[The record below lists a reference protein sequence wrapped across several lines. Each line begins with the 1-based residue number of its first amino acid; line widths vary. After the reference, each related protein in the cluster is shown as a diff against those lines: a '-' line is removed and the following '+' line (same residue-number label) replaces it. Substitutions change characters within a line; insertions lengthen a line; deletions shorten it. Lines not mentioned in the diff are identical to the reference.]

1 MSETIEQKCIA
12 KGVKLTDQRK
22 IIAKVMSNSEDHPDV
37 NELYLRVSKLDSKI
51 SIATVYRTVKLFE
64 EAGII
69 TKHDFKGGKARYEEV
84 SESHHD
90 HLIDIKTGEIIE
102 FVDEDIE
109 ILQKKVAE
117 KYGYNLVDHKLE
129 LYGIKKK
136 SWLMSKKI
144 FIKTL
149 GCQMNEYDSNRIYD
163 SVKRLGFEKS
173 QNQNNLDC
181 YVLNTC
187 HIRDKAKEKVYH
199 DIGRVKKLYKKKNK
213 PIIVVAG
220 CVAQAENQEMLNREP
235 YIDIVIGP
243 QSYHKIN
250 DKLKN
255 FIKGNKIEETEFDT
269 VSKFNYFDNIEN
281 KNNKIEE
288 TEFDT
293 VSKFNYFDNIENE
306 NNKISSYLTIQE
318 GCDKFCSFC
327 VVPYTRGPEY
337 SRPFNKI
344 ISEAEELIK
353 NGTKEII
360 LLGQNVNAYSF
371 KEKIKEYR
379 ISDLIN
385 KLETY
390 SELKRIR
397 YTTSHPRDMTDDL
410 IECYSTSKKLMPL
423 VHLPIQSGSNKI
435 LKLMNRKH
443 TVEKYIEI
451 YEKLIKINP
460 KIEFSSDFIIAY
472 PGETENDFNE
482 TLDLVKKI
490 KFINSFSFIF
500 SPRPG
505 TVASNLDQID
515 NKIAKERL
523 LKIQEY
529 LFKFQLKKNES
540 FINKSIDVLVEN
552 EMVGQNKLFGRNQYM
567 NSVIFKEGKNFIG
580 KNVNIKIEQVNQNS
594 LFGKIEK
601 NNMRA
606 A

>member
-1 MSETIEQKCIA
+1 
-12 KGVKLTDQRK
+12 
-22 IIAKVMSNSEDHPDV
+22 
-37 NELYLRVSKLDSKI
+37 
-51 SIATVYRTVKLFE
+51 
-64 EAGII
+64 
-69 TKHDFKGGKARYEEV
+69 
-84 SESHHD
+84 
-90 HLIDIKTGEIIE
+90 
-102 FVDEDIE
+102 
-109 ILQKKVAE
+109 
-117 KYGYNLVDHKLE
+117 
-129 LYGIKKK
+129 
-136 SWLMSKKI
+136 
-144 FIKTL
+144 
-149 GCQMNEYDSNRIYD
+149 MNEYDSNRIYD

-173 QNQNNLDC
+173 KDQNNLDC

-199 DIGRVKKLYKKKNK
+199 EIGRVKKLYRKKIK

-220 CVAQAENQEMLNREP
+220 CVAQAENQEMLKREP

-255 FIKGNKIEETEFDT
+255 FIKTNKIEETEFDT
-269 VSKFNYFDNIEN
+269 VSKFNYFDNIKN
-281 KNNKIEE
+281 SNNK
-288 TEFDT
+288 
-293 VSKFNYFDNIENE
+293 VSSF
-306 NNKISSYLTIQE
+306 LTIQE

-344 ISEAEELIK
+344 ISEAESLIK
-353 NGTKEII
+353 NGAKEII

-371 KEKIKEYR
+371 KNKIKEYR

-385 KLETY
+385 KFESY
-390 SELKRIR
+390 DELKRIR
-397 YTTSHPRDMTDDL
+397 YSTSHPRDMTDDL
-410 IECYSTSKKLMPL
+410 IECYSTSKKLMPF

-451 YEKLIKINP
+451 YEKLIKINSR
-460 KIEFSSDFIIAY
+460 IEFSSDFIIAY

-482 TLDLVKKI
+482 TLKLVKKI

-505 TVASNLDQID
+505 TKASNLDEID
-515 NKIAKERL
+515 KEIAKERL

-529 LFKFQLKKNES
+529 LFKFQLNKNKS
-540 FINKSIDVLVEN
+540 FIDKSIDVLVEN
-552 EMVGQNKLFGRNQYM
+552 KLDGQKKLFGRNQYM
-567 NSVIFKEGKNFIG
+567 NSVIFDGNKNLIG
-580 KNVNIKIEQVNQNS
+580 KNLNIKIKNVNQNS
-594 LFGKIEK
+594 LFGEIEK

>member
-1 MSETIEQKCIA
+1 
-12 KGVKLTDQRK
+12 
-22 IIAKVMSNSEDHPDV
+22 
-37 NELYLRVSKLDSKI
+37 
-51 SIATVYRTVKLFE
+51 
-64 EAGII
+64 
-69 TKHDFKGGKARYEEV
+69 
-84 SESHHD
+84 
-90 HLIDIKTGEIIE
+90 
-102 FVDEDIE
+102 
-109 ILQKKVAE
+109 
-117 KYGYNLVDHKLE
+117 
-129 LYGIKKK
+129 
-136 SWLMSKKI
+136 
-144 FIKTL
+144 
-149 GCQMNEYDSNRIYD
+149 MNEYDSNRIYD

-199 DIGRVKKLYKKKNK
+199 DIGRVKKLYKEKNK

-281 KNNKIEE
+281 
-288 TEFDT
+288 
-293 VSKFNYFDNIENE
+293 E

-337 SRPFNKI
+337 SRPFKKI

-397 YTTSHPRDMTDDL
+397 YTTSHPKDMTDDL

-482 TLDLVKKI
+482 TLNLVKKI

-567 NSVIFKEGKNFIG
+567 NSVIFEEGKNFIG